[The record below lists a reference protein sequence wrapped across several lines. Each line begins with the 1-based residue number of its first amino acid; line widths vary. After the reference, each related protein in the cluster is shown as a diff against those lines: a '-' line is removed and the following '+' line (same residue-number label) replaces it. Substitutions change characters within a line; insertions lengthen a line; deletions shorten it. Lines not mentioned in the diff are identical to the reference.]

1 MSIFKKVTAMV
12 CGAATVLAMGASLS
26 ASAADAVFKADQIT
40 CESGATVEYSIRL
53 ENNPGYSPSGF
64 RLDYDERLT
73 PVGKDGTDMAY
84 TTGDAAA
91 GLSPMLNHATTK
103 ARIAWS
109 TSGASDNTK
118 DGIIYTVKFTV
129 PEVTEETT
137 FPMDISVKQF
147 ANADTQDL
155 SFTEVDGWIKVTPK
169 VETTTT
175 TTTTTTETTTTT
187 TTTEGQEP
195 VDTTT
200 TTETTST
207 DAGTETTTSAIDQPG
222 DDTTSKKGNDQP
234 PVKTGDAGV
243 GLAVAGLLAAAGAA
257 VVIRRKEH

>member
-73 PVGKDGTDMAY
+73 PVGKNGTDMEY

-91 GLSPMLNHATTK
+91 GLSPMLNHATSK

-109 TSGASDNTK
+109 TSGANDNTK
-118 DGIIYTVKFTV
+118 DGVIYTVKFTV

-137 FPMDISVKQF
+137 FPMDITVKQF

-169 VETTTT
+169 VQTTTT
-175 TTTTTTETTTTT
+175 TTTTEETTTTT
-187 TTTEGQEP
+187 TTTEEKK
-195 VDTTT
+195 VDDTT
-200 TTETTST
+200 TTETTT
-207 DAGTETTTSAIDQPG
+207 TEEGTGTETTTSAIDQPA

>member
-53 ENNPGYSPSGF
+53 ENNPGYAPSGF

-84 TTGDAAA
+84 TTGDAVA

-103 ARIAWS
+103 TRIAWS

-137 FPMDISVKQF
+137 FPMDITVRQF

-155 SFTEVDGWIKVTPK
+155 SYTEVDGWIKVTPK

-175 TTTTTTETTTTT
+175 TTTTEKTTTTT
-187 TTTEGQEP
+187 TTTEENKPG
-195 VDTTT
+195 TT
-200 TTETTST
+200 TTEAITTEEGT
-207 DAGTETTTSAIDQPG
+207 GTETTTSAIDKPG
-222 DDTTSKKGNDQP
+222 DDTTSKQGNDQP